1 MILKPNSK
9 IITLNAIAALVVM
22 SSGAF
27 MSAAA
32 QSYGDSSSI
41 DYDSLLKDYNKYQIT
56 KPVTQKEFD
65 QALETRKSFVKK
77 KKKKKGEPEENLKK
91 EPPVIPPSPLALTA
105 IPLDGYMGNTII
117 PSGFYLAEGI
127 KKGDNYYI
135 KINTGEIFTAEL
147 PAVLVDEVSVNKT
160 ESNINI
166 SDNNMIKIILK
177 CKIGTLESR
186 LSRIK
191 GLSIEPE

>member
-1 MILKPNSK
+1 MILKPTSK
-9 IITLNAIAALVVM
+9 IITLYAVATLVVIA
-22 SSGAF
+22 SGVF
-27 MSAAA
+27 MTAAA

-65 QALETRKSFVKK
+65 QALATRKGFVKK
-77 KKKKKGEPEENLKK
+77 KKKKKGEPDENEKK
-91 EPPVIPPSPLALTA
+91 EPPIIPPSPLALTA
-105 IPLDGYMGNTII
+105 IPVDGYMGNTII
-117 PSGFYLAEGI
+117 PSGFYLAEGV
-127 KKGDNYYI
+127 KRGDNYYI
-135 KINTGEIFTAEL
+135 KINTGEIFTADL
-147 PAVLVDEVSVNKT
+147 PAILIDEVSANKA

-166 SDNNMIKIILK
+166 SDNNVIKIILK

-191 GLSIEPE
+191 GISIEPE